1 MLIDSG
7 SQGSFIREHCVNLLQ
22 LKRTS
27 ANISVNGLS
36 SQKIGKVSGSV
47 QLQVTSPF
55 YKNASISVNALII
68 PKITCDLPHYQVDR
82 YVLTSFKHLW
92 LADTN
97 CFQPGP
103 IDILLGA
110 DVFGEIMLHGR
121 LTVPGH
127 SLTALE
133 SIFGWVIIGKTKSVS
148 QTIVSNHASCTNVQL
163 QLEKF
168 WKLEEISDIKHYTEE
183 EIECENHFKRNFSR
197 DSTVNITNLWR
208 TINQRLGHMELIPE
222 NEIDVPANS
231 SFYLPHH
238 SVPDKNGDK
247 FRVVFDGSA
256 KSSSGISLNEKLMVG
271 PQLQIDLTTLIIR
284 FRIHRIAI
292 TADIEKMYRQI
303 ILKDADFQR
312 IVWRDSLYKPI
323 QDFRLTRIA
332 YGTASASYLAVRCLQ
347 QLAIDEATNFP
358 LASKTCLR
366 DFYVDDLMSGA
377 SSVTEAIKLQMQL
390 NQMLS
395 HNDDTVKTLGI
406 LWHPASDMFLFKVN
420 SSYPEVLT
428 KRTLLSIIAKTFD
441 PLGWLAPITVRYKLI
456 MQRLW
461 KHQFQWDEKVPP
473 DIECEWKQLTED
485 LLFIKSIKISRF
497 LLVES
502 DNQFQL
508 HGFCDASEKAY
519 AAAIYYRSVLDT
531 GQINVQLVI
540 AKTRVAPLKTIS
552 LPRLELCG
560 ALLLTKL
567 MDFTGRALNTPI
579 SQVYFHTDSTIVL
592 AWIRSH
598 ASRWKTFV
606 ANRVAKIQTLSSPVQ
621 WHHVSGNANP
631 ADLATRGVLS
641 SALVTSLWLRG
652 PDLLYNLFPFKQA
665 LSAPLLNDSVPEQRC
680 ALQSTTAASHL
691 TDAHD
696 LFYIIF
702 LLSLNLN
709 VL

>member
-1 MLIDSG
+1 MEHGTSAISSNNAMVPVTQAVLLPTAIVYVKDINGDLQKCRMLIDSG

-36 SQKIGKVSGSV
+36 SQKIAKVSGSV

-68 PKITCDLPHYQVDR
+68 PKITCDLPQYQVDR
-82 YVLTSFKHLW
+82 SVSTSFKHLW

-133 SIFGWVIIGKTKSVS
+133 SIFGWVIIGKTKRVS

-168 WKLEEISDIKHYTEE
+168 WKLEEISEIKHYTEE
-183 EIECENHFKRNFSR
+183 ETECENHFKRNFSR
-197 DSTVNITNLWR
+197 DSIGRFVVN
-208 TINQRLGHMELIPE
+208 QYHKFMEDYQQLGHMELIPE

-238 SVPDKNGDK
+238 SVLDKNGDK
-247 FRVVFDGSA
+247 FRVVFYGSA
-256 KSSSGISLNEKLMVG
+256 KSSS
-271 PQLQIDLTTLIIR
+271 D
-284 FRIHRIAI
+284 
-292 TADIEKMYRQI
+292 
-303 ILKDADFQR
+303 
-312 IVWRDSLYKPI
+312 
-323 QDFRLTRIA
+323 
-332 YGTASASYLAVRCLQ
+332 
-347 QLAIDEATNFP
+347 
-358 LASKTCLR
+358 
-366 DFYVDDLMSGA
+366 
-377 SSVTEAIKLQMQL
+377 
-390 NQMLS
+390 
-395 HNDDTVKTLGI
+395 NDDTIKTLGI

-461 KHQFQWDEKVPP
+461 KHQLQWDEKVPP

-485 LLFIKSIKISRF
+485 MLSIKSIKISRF

-540 AKTRVAPLKTIS
+540 AKTRVAPLKNIS
-552 LPRLELCG
+552 VPRLELCG

-567 MDFTGRALNTPI
+567 MDFSCRALNTPI

-606 ANRVAKIQTLSSPVQ
+606 ANRAAKIQTLSSPVQ
-621 WHHVSGNANP
+621 
-631 ADLATRGVLS
+631 
-641 SALVTSLWLRG
+641 
-652 PDLLYNLFPFKQA
+652 F
-665 LSAPLLNDSVPEQRC
+665 
-680 ALQSTTAASHL
+680 
-691 TDAHD
+691 
-696 LFYIIF
+696 IM
-702 LLSLNLN
+702 
-709 VL
+709 

>member
-1 MLIDSG
+1 
-7 SQGSFIREHCVNLLQ
+7 
-22 LKRTS
+22 
-27 ANISVNGLS
+27 
-36 SQKIGKVSGSV
+36 
-47 QLQVTSPF
+47 
-55 YKNASISVNALII
+55 
-68 PKITCDLPHYQVDR
+68 
-82 YVLTSFKHLW
+82 
-92 LADTN
+92 
-97 CFQPGP
+97 
-103 IDILLGA
+103 
-110 DVFGEIMLHGR
+110 
-121 LTVPGH
+121 
-127 SLTALE
+127 
-133 SIFGWVIIGKTKSVS
+133 
-148 QTIVSNHASCTNVQL
+148 
-163 QLEKF
+163 
-168 WKLEEISDIKHYTEE
+168 
-183 EIECENHFKRNFSR
+183 
-197 DSTVNITNLWR
+197 
-208 TINQRLGHMELIPE
+208 MELIPE

-238 SVPDKNGDK
+238 SVP
-247 FRVVFDGSA
+247 
-256 KSSSGISLNEKLMVG
+256 
-271 PQLQIDLTTLIIR
+271 
-284 FRIHRIAI
+284 
-292 TADIEKMYRQI
+292 
-303 ILKDADFQR
+303 
-312 IVWRDSLYKPI
+312 
-323 QDFRLTRIA
+323 
-332 YGTASASYLAVRCLQ
+332 
-347 QLAIDEATNFP
+347 
-358 LASKTCLR
+358 
-366 DFYVDDLMSGA
+366 
-377 SSVTEAIKLQMQL
+377 
-390 NQMLS
+390 
-395 HNDDTVKTLGI
+395 DDTVKTLGI

-508 HGFCDASEKAY
+508 HGFCDDASEKAY

-567 MDFTGRALNTPI
+567 MDFTCRALNTPI

-631 ADLATRGVLS
+631 ADLATRGVSS

-652 PDLLYNLFPFKQA
+652 PDLLYNLFLFQQA

-680 ALQSTTAASHL
+680 VFQSTTAASHL

-696 LFYIIF
+696 LFYKYSSLTKLKRVVALCLRFVNNCKNSEDQVSGFLKTSELTKDNLGILRVGGRLRHANLAYGFRHPILLPKKHILTHLIVRHYHERLLHAGPQLMQSCIQEQYWIINGRFVIRDLVRKCIKCCKIRASVTNQLMSDLPSSRVSPAPAFLRCGVDYAGPFQIKANRGRGSKSFKAYMALFVCFTTRAIHLELVTDLSADAFIAALKRFISRRGKSSDIYSDCGSNFVGGANAKLMEFERLARSATYNQNVSRYLVDNGIKWHLNVPGAPHMGGLWEAGIKSTKYHLKRVVGEARLTYEEFETF
-702 LLSLNLN
+702 LLHK
-709 VL
+709 

>member
-1 MLIDSG
+1 
-7 SQGSFIREHCVNLLQ
+7 
-22 LKRTS
+22 
-27 ANISVNGLS
+27 
-36 SQKIGKVSGSV
+36 
-47 QLQVTSPF
+47 
-55 YKNASISVNALII
+55 
-68 PKITCDLPHYQVDR
+68 
-82 YVLTSFKHLW
+82 
-92 LADTN
+92 
-97 CFQPGP
+97 
-103 IDILLGA
+103 
-110 DVFGEIMLHGR
+110 
-121 LTVPGH
+121 
-127 SLTALE
+127 
-133 SIFGWVIIGKTKSVS
+133 
-148 QTIVSNHASCTNVQL
+148 
-163 QLEKF
+163 
-168 WKLEEISDIKHYTEE
+168 
-183 EIECENHFKRNFSR
+183 
-197 DSTVNITNLWR
+197 
-208 TINQRLGHMELIPE
+208 MELIPE

-271 PQLQIDLTTLIIR
+271 PQLQTDLTTLIIR

-303 ILKDADFQR
+303 MLKEADFQR

-332 YGTASASYLAVRCLQ
+332 HGTASAPYLAVRCLQ

-377 SSVTEAIKLQMQL
+377 NSVTEAIELQMQV

-395 HNDDTVKTLGI
+395 HNDDTIKTLGI

-461 KHQFQWDEKVPP
+461 KHQLQWDEKVPP

-485 LLFIKSIKISRF
+485 MLFIKSIKISRF

-519 AAAIYYRSVLDT
+519 AAAIYYRSVLDI

-540 AKTRVAPLKTIS
+540 AKTTVAPLRNIS
-552 LPRLELCG
+552 LSRLELCG

-567 MDFTGRALNTPI
+567 MDFTCRALNTPI

-598 ASRWKTFV
+598 ASLWKTFV

-641 SALVTSLWLRG
+641 SALVTSLWLRD
-652 PDLLYNLFPFKQA
+652 PDLLYNLFPFQQA

-680 ALQSTTAASHL
+680 AFQSTTAASHL
-691 TDAHD
+691 TDAYD
-696 LFYIIF
+696 LFYKYS
-702 LLSLNLN
+702 SLTKFKRVVALC
-709 VL
+709 LR